1 MADYD
6 LAIIG
11 GGINGTGLA
20 RDANLVVAKP
30 TADESVD
37 PRSSGTSARRLDEC
51 PASDEM
57 PCAVA

>member
-1 MADYD
+1 MVA
-6 LAIIG
+6 APAVNQRAVIERERG
-11 GGINGTGLA
+11 
-20 RDANLVVAKP
+20 NLVVAKP